1 MRAKREIES
10 YLNFSAKNGTIRLT
24 RASHASCGTTGQ
36 QGLLNMRFRSLHHV
50 YIFSLQDTLKY
61 LINRLFS
68 TDKYLTLFSLRKL
81 FRLILVLRNFEA
93 YKVLLS
99 ISEKLLRPNTYDY
112 LVLYRLQRSCIRRR
126 TLFRVHA
133 AFESHKLDLLPEAS
147 KLRTKDEDDLNRF
160 TYSITPLLSPKKVL
174 EKWGIDPFQP
184 WNS

>member
-1 MRAKREIES
+1 MILKLTEHYWEI
-10 YLNFSAKNGTIRLT
+10 
-24 RASHASCGTTGQ
+24 
-36 QGLLNMRFRSLHHV
+36 
-50 YIFSLQDTLKY
+50 
-61 LINRLFS
+61 
-68 TDKYLTLFSLRKL
+68 TD
-81 FRLILVLRNFEA
+81 N
-93 YKVLLS
+93 
-99 ISEKLLRPNTYDY
+99 LLRPDMYDY

-184 WNS
+184 WKS

>member
-1 MRAKREIES
+1 MILKLTEHYWEI
-10 YLNFSAKNGTIRLT
+10 T
-24 RASHASCGTTGQ
+24 
-36 QGLLNMRFRSLHHV
+36 
-50 YIFSLQDTLKY
+50 DT
-61 LINRLFS
+61 
-68 TDKYLTLFSLRKL
+68 
-81 FRLILVLRNFEA
+81 
-93 YKVLLS
+93 
-99 ISEKLLRPNTYDY
+99 LLRPDMYDY

-184 WNS
+184 WNSWSEATSQLLIGALHRFSGPSIIRLIIGNDNTIVSVSVKYETWGVFDKWLSSDKTWSSPSRMKWSCIYQN